1 MVGGTESI
9 FPRDTI
15 QMAPPS
21 SGTATAAYTCPAT
34 WNVLSAEAPYSAA
47 VELFCAVM
55 TGTGLAG
62 SARSTTTMP
71 SAVATT
77 A

>member
-1 MVGGTESI
+1 MVGGTESTS
-9 FPRDTI
+9 PRDTI
-15 QMAPPS
+15 RMAPPS
-21 SGTATAAYTCPAT
+21 SGTTTAAYTCPAT
-34 WNVLSAEAPYSAA
+34 WNVLSAEAPCSTA
-47 VELFCAVM
+47 VELFCVAM

-71 SAVATT
+71 SAVVTT